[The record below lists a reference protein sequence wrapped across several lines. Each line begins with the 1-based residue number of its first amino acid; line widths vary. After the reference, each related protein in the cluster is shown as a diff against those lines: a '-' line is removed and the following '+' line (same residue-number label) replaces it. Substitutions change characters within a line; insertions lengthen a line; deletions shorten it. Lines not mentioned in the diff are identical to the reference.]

1 MSPSSS
7 LTGSHS
13 EDAGVA
19 APYEV
24 CCSVLQCVAV
34 CCSVLQYV
42 VVCCSVLQCVAG
54 FISSGIIGVSV
65 IYMFPSGARD
75 L

>member
-24 CCSVLQCVAV
+24 CCSVLQYVAV
-34 CCSVLQYV
+34 CCSA
-42 VVCCSVLQCVAG
+42 LQCVAG
-54 FISSGIIGVSV
+54 SISSGSIGVSV